1 MIITGFQLRASR
13 KVLNL
18 TLEQLHQATGVSK
31 ITISRLESTI
41 DNLQDISCSAKDA
54 ENLYNYFTNE
64 KLLYPNKNTISL
76 DLNIDY
82 KPIEENLTKFQFIVA
97 RVICRISQHL
107 LSKQL
112 GIHYNTV
119 YRLEKNSNESYL
131 NTKKED
137 TIHFIH
143 FFEKMNINF
152 PDNKTVY
159 LNT

>member
-13 KVLNL
+13 RVLNH
-18 TLEQLHQATGVSK
+18 TLEELHQSTGVSK

-82 KPIEENLTKFQFIVA
+82 KPIEENLTRFQFIAA
-97 RVICRISQHL
+97 RVIYRISQHL

-119 YRLEKNSNESYL
+119 YRLEKISNESYI

-137 TIHFIH
+137 IIHFIH
-143 FFEKMNINF
+143 FFRKMNINF
-152 PDNKTVY
+152 PNNKTVY
-159 LNT
+159 LDI